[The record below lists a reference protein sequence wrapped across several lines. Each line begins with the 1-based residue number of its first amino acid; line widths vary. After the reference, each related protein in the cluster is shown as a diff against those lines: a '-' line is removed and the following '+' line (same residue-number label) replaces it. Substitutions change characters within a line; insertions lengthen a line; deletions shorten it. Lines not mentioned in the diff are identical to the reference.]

1 MKPPPFSYHRPE
13 TLAEI
18 LDLLAT
24 LEDAKIL
31 AGGQSLM
38 PMMAY
43 RYVMPANVIDI
54 NRVADLTSVEE
65 RDGALVIGAMARQR
79 DLELS
84 PLVRQRCPLLHEA
97 LLNVGHVQTRNRGT
111 IGGSLSHLD
120 PAAEL
125 PGVLAAHDAVLHAES
140 RRGGRDIPM
149 AEWSLGFM
157 TPNLE
162 PDEILTRII
171 MPLWPA
177 GHGVG
182 FVEFARRHGDFAM
195 AGTAALLA
203 LSASGSIERAS
214 LAVIGV
220 DTAPVRLPDAE
231 AQLVGATPADA
242 TFAAAAETAASVP
255 GLDDVHASKEY
266 RQKLAVVMTRR
277 ALEQAFARAQ
287 AGAGADD

>member
-1 MKPPPFSYHRPE
+1 
-13 TLAEI
+13 T

-54 NRVADLTSVEE
+54 NRVAELAAIEE

-84 PLVRQRCPLLHEA
+84 PVVRQRCPLLYEA

-162 PDEILTRII
+162 PDEILTRITI
-171 MPLWPA
+171 PLWPV

-214 LAVIGV
+214 LAVVGV

-231 AQLVGATPADA
+231 AQLAGATPGDA
-242 TFAAAAETAASVP
+242 TFAAAAESAASVP
-255 GLDDVHASKEY
+255 GLDDVHASKAY

-277 ALEQAFARAQ
+277 ALQQAFARAQ
-287 AGAGADD
+287 AGGGRDD